1 MEDIYREKQFKP
13 KAHIL
18 TLLGEELI
26 KNPVMAIYELVKNSY
41 DADAKN
47 VDVIFRDI
55 EDIDKAAIII
65 EDDGIGMT
73 EGIVENV
80 WLEPGTDFRKPF
92 DAKTGIRQ
100 IVKSPI
106 FGRVPMGEKGVGR
119 FAVHKLA
126 SKILLISRPLLI
138 IKDEETGEVLKKQVA
153 DYEIQLYINWKD
165 FIQSKYLSDVPIKWK
180 VKTDHSSFRFKEN
193 SGTYIHLSGLKET
206 WTKGMARQ
214 LKGHILNMISP
225 KVDEN
230 KFKINLTFD
239 NKWLVD
245 YPSITTITDDAPY
258 FITAFIDSK
267 FNLDFEY
274 YFKLG
279 VNKEIGNRT
288 IKDNPKFNRNIK
300 GDIRRSYEDYL
311 KLKEYEKHSIQEL
324 LDEFDKETFSL
335 AFGGLL
341 FEFYSFDLDSI
352 SMRDYTYDQKATKD
366 ILSAFAGIKVFKN
379 ELRVYDY
386 GEPGNDWLGLD
397 LKRVNNKDWFSNNQ
411 NIGYVF
417 LDSESSGG
425 LIEKTNREGFI
436 NNETFQIFLLA
447 LEYILKEFKAFRSS
461 DRERWLRYNK
471 KANTDLFDRKV
482 HDFKTII
489 NSSDFDSTE
498 KRKLLLEE
506 ANKLEEK
513 YEEDKKTLL
522 IPAGV
527 GMTASIALH
536 EIEKLVPR
544 MEETVKSTPLK
555 QDIITSQ
562 VSELREYVDGII
574 SVLRKGGNKPIDV
587 KESIEKAFNNYRFKL
602 LNRKI
607 NYLIDI
613 KEDVISIKCDK
624 RFLITMLMNLVDNSI
639 YWLDTLY
646 KNDKTIYL
654 KAFKKDSFVHIV
666 IADNGPGFKDDISDL
681 IRPFFSRK
689 EDGIG
694 IGLYLIDTIMLQY
707 GKFNIIT
714 EQDEIEKIGI
724 PTNFN
729 GAIVELVFNK
739 NQ

>member
-1 MEDIYREKQFKP
+1 MEEVIKEKQFRP

-41 DADAKN
+41 DADAKK

-55 EDIDKAAIII
+55 EDIEKAAIVI
-65 EDDGIGMT
+65 EDDGNGMT
-73 EGIVENV
+73 EDIIENV
-80 WLEPGTDFRKPF
+80 WLEPGTDFRKPI
-92 DAKTGIRQ
+92 DSETGLRQ
-100 IVKSPI
+100 IIKSPI

-126 SKILLISRPLLI
+126 SKILLITRPILF
-138 IKDEETGEVLKKQVA
+138 IKDKETGEILESRIA
-153 DYEIQLYINWKD
+153 DYEIQLFVNWKE

-180 VKTDHSSFRFKEN
+180 VKTDRNSFRFKEN
-193 SGTYIHLSGLKET
+193 GGTYIHLSGLKET

-214 LKGHILNMISP
+214 LKGQILTMVSP
-225 KVDEN
+225 KLNEN
-230 KFKINLTFD
+230 KFKINLIFD
-239 NKWLVD
+239 NKWLID
-245 YPSITTITDDAPY
+245 FPSAERIISDAPY
-258 FITAFIDSK
+258 NITAYIDSDYK
-267 FNLDFEY
+267 LDFEY
-274 YFKLG
+274 RFHLRNNFDLG
-279 VNKEIGNRT
+279 ERK
-288 IKDNPKFNRNIK
+288 IKNDSLYNRNIRGEIK
-300 GDIRRSYEDYL
+300 LAYERAL
-311 KLKEYEKHSIQEL
+311 RNNEYDEKKIEEL
-324 LDEFDKETFSL
+324 LTLFDEQPLPFKNLF
-335 AFGGLL
+335 

-352 SMRDYTYDQKATKD
+352 SLRDYTSEPEVIKNILKAH
-366 ILSAFAGIKVFKN
+366 SGIKVFKGDM
-379 ELRVYDY
+379 RIYDY

-397 LKRVNNKDWFSNNQ
+397 LKRIQSKDWFSNNQ

-417 LDSESSGG
+417 LDPEGSSC

-436 NNETFQIFLLA
+436 DNEYYRLFLII
-447 LEYILKEFKAFRSS
+447 LEKILTEFKATRSVDRNRWLKLNQRISKNIFENKVSNFRS
-461 DRERWLRYNK
+461 
-471 KANTDLFDRKV
+471 
-482 HDFKTII
+482 II
-489 NSSDFDSTE
+489 NSIDLKEDDKKE
-498 KRKLLLEE
+498 LLLQE
-506 ANKLEEK
+506 ADRLEEK

-544 MEETVKSTPLK
+544 MEETVKSIPFK
-555 QDIITSQ
+555 QDIISSQ
-562 VSELREYVDGII
+562 VSELKEYVDGII
-574 SVLRKGGNKPIDV
+574 SVLRKGGNKPVSI
-587 KESIEKAFNNYRFKL
+587 KESVEKAFNNYRIKL
-602 LNRKI
+602 KNRKI
-607 NYLIDI
+607 NYKIDI
-613 KEDVISIKCDK
+613 DENVLSIKCDK
-624 RFLITMLMNLVDNSI
+624 RFLITMLMNLIDNSI

-646 KNDKTIYL
+646 KTDKAIYL

-714 EQDEIEKIGI
+714 DCDEIDRVGI
-724 PTNFN
+724 PDNFN